1 MTLKNL
7 PDIQFVEADAA
18 KTISNILTVHESITG
33 KSLAPADPERLFL
46 MGLASIIVQQRE
58 LINHAGKMNLLAY
71 SEGDHLDHLGA
82 FSETARLEASAAGT
96 ACRFS
101 LAEPLGFVV
110 AINKGIRV
118 SPDGVLFFQTVS
130 YAEVA
135 TGATFVDVPVI
146 CMATGTVG
154 NDYVAGQINQ
164 MVDPIPYVV
173 GVSNTITS
181 TGGANKEGNEPYRER
196 IHNAPDKYSVAG
208 PEGAYIYWAKSAH
221 QDIADVAVVSPSDAT
236 VQVVVLLSGGRL
248 PDETILQNVADVV
261 TPKNRRPLTDKVSAI
276 APVPV
281 AFDIDADYFISGE
294 NKEVTAEIQSR
305 VNHAIADY
313 KAWQC
318 KKLGRDINPDELVFR
333 LKSAGAK
340 RVVLRS
346 PSFQKLATTQVAQ
359 TGSQS
364 LNYAGVEDE

>member
-1 MTLKNL
+1 MWKPT
-7 PDIQFVEADAA
+7 
-18 KTISNILTVHESITG
+18 
-33 KSLAPADPERLFL
+33 
-46 MGLASIIVQQRE
+46 
-58 LINHAGKMNLLAY
+58 
-71 SEGDHLDHLGA
+71 
-82 FSETARLEASAAGT
+82 
-96 ACRFS
+96 
-101 LAEPLGFVV
+101 
-110 AINKGIRV
+110 
-118 SPDGVLFFQTVS
+118 
-130 YAEVA
+130 
-135 TGATFVDVPVI
+135 
-146 CMATGTVG
+146 TGTVG

-221 QDIADVAVVSPSDAT
+221 QDIADVAVVSPSDAS

-248 PDETILQNVADVV
+248 PDETILQNVADAV

-294 NKEVTAEIQSR
+294 NKEVTSEIQSR
-305 VNHAIADY
+305 VNQAIADY

-318 KKLGRDINPDELVFR
+318 EKLGRDINPDELVFR

-346 PSFQKLATTQVAQ
+346 PSFQKLVTTQVAQ
-359 TGSQS
+359 AGSQS